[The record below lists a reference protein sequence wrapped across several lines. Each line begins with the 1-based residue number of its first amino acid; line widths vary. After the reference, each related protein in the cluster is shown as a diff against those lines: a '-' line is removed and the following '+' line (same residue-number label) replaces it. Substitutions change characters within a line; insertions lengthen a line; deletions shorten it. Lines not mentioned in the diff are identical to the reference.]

1 MDFQSI
7 VTFLDLV
14 QNPDKFA
21 KALQQL
27 QDEQARLN
35 AVIETVGKASE
46 LDSLRKKLDKDR
58 TKFEKTQADRLEA
71 LASREIEFEVR
82 KEQLEKDL
90 LEKIGITDKALVDTE
105 VKVNE
110 AQQTVRSYVER
121 EKAIRAEEASIKVQR
136 AELEQ
141 KQREI
146 DEKLSKLRS
155 VLG

>member
-1 MDFQSI
+1 MNIQDIADFI
-7 VTFLDLV
+7 DLV
-14 QNPDKFA
+14 KNPVKYE
-21 KALQQL
+21 KALQNIKE
-27 QDEQARLN
+27 EQQRLN

-90 LEKIGITDKALVDTE
+90 LEKIGIADKALVDTE